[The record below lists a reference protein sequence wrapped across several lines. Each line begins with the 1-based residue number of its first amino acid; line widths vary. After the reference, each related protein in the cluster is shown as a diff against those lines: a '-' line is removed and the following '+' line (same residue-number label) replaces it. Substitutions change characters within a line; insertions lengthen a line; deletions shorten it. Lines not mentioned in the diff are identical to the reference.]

1 MAGLSRAYRTVRH
14 DNLRLTQASDGSL
27 QLHDVEVDPA
37 QTRNLATER
46 PEDVASLLMLLKST
60 LPEEV
65 FEGQPLD
72 IDEPTR
78 EQLRS
83 LGYIR

>member
-1 MAGLSRAYRTVRH
+1 MRRGSR
-14 DNLRLTQASDGSL
+14 DLRLTQAGDGSL
-27 QLHDVEVDPA
+27 QLHDLEVDPA
-37 QTRNLATER
+37 HTRNLAAER
-46 PEDVASLLMLLKST
+46 PEDVASLLMLLKSS
-60 LPEEV
+60 LPEET

-72 IDEPTR
+72 IDESTR